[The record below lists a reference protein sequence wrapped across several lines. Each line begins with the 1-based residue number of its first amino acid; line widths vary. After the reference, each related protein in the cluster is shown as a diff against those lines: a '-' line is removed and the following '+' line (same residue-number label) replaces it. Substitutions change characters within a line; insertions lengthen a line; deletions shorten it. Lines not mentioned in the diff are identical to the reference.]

1 MEMRVKHDRFSV
13 VKSALAYL
21 QLGRSVWVHLCQKKK
36 KKSAITDTKSLRK
49 IQVDCH
55 KKQKSLLS
63 DEEKKK
69 RKKKA
74 QTNIFERL
82 NQHFLNC

>member
-1 MEMRVKHDRFSV
+1 MEMRVKHDRFSD

-21 QLGRSVWVHLCQKKK
+21 QLGRSVWVHLCQKK